1 MSVFNLDQFFPMY
14 YTLNEYRNFYE
25 LDEDYFYNL
34 IPKKKEYDDLRVIPG
49 DPSPKVG
56 IFLKHQAFLS
66 RFLSPYSPVDR
77 ILVFHK
83 MGSGKTAVIAA
94 ITEFAIKVNKG
105 EISTNEIIIL
115 VRNPN
120 LRKAMIR
127 EIAFKFSN
135 GRYLPEDIDDLS
147 QETINKRINKAM
159 GIHYK
164 IETFTSFTNEIK
176 LLTDNDIKM
185 KYSNRYILI
194 DEAHNIRLRKVKTKG
209 EEKSASNYLEISRF
223 IKNSLG
229 SKVILLTATPA
240 KDKPSEIAQTLNL
253 ILPDSEKFDIKTF
266 EQDYF
271 INDERAIK
279 PDMITTFKSKIR
291 GMVSYLRTDVSDIK
305 ILHAGSV
312 DKSLGMIF
320 TKTLKLEMDELQSI
334 VYKSAYEKDART
346 DKDAIEDVE
355 DDEES
360 ASPEK
365 STIWK
370 NSIQASLCVYPD
382 GNYYKEDV
390 LYYEEKGIY
399 KPTQK
404 LVNFIIQNG
413 KDLSS
418 MLLQLKKL
426 SIKYYYI
433 VREIFDER
441 NKGQKFFVY
450 SNVVTSGGALLFS
463 AILEVFGMSHAPIP
477 SRSKEMTLESIGRNP
492 NRYITLTGSTTSSNQ
507 NDILINQIFNK
518 RENMHGDYIR
528 VIIGSHVV
536 GEGLSFYHIRKVF
549 ILTPYW
555 NNAST
560 DQAIARAIR
569 YKSHDDLPIEEQ
581 NLIVFRMVAEYIGEI
596 EDDTQSIDAMMY
608 KISEDKDIK
617 IKAVERL
624 MKESAVDCSL
634 NYKRNVLSND
644 KPFSQECDYLE
655 ECNYKCDYIDDEY
668 TNNEWVG
675 DRLIDTYNLYYG
687 EKEIE
692 EIKEIIKEIYLYKSL
707 YDFEEIYQIV
717 LGKMDDVPPVI
728 LARALNEI
736 IVYNMPVYNRIG
748 FENYLREDRNLYFL
762 VDSPFASSIF
772 TSSYYSSNPEPITN
786 FDSIDD
792 ILRYWQLENMD
803 NVIKILKENED
814 HIESVRKI
822 LSNLPDYIV
831 QDIVE
836 TFVIA
841 KVQKS
846 VMNKTLQNV
855 IYKLFETKILQV
867 DKKVF
872 LAIDRDNIK
881 RLKKEGDGYAWFDA
895 TPEEIKMIT
904 EKEKTKKTE
913 IKQKGWGYVGYIVQ
927 DEKTGED
934 VFKIE
939 VVKEMR
945 VKEEGTI
952 DKRLEKKGLTCG
964 TGKMKYAGLA
974 EVYWNLMKRG
984 MEIAQETGE
993 EPDYPDMKLYRDPK
1007 VKNSYIKYTV
1017 SNLLRETSFK
1027 KYLSERI
1034 LYDQVDEEL
1043 IQRAREMNINDLLQ
1057 IFLDVYQQSTDK
1069 DEEREMKNI
1078 MSRFVKT
1085 GKKTEE
1091 ATFTMDMAIAF
1102 IRVTTESKKKLVKLL
1117 LNIEWKDILK
1127 KYEGIEARVLETFG
1141 EKELASLGGFFEKKS
1156 PAVCSALQEWFK
1168 KKGLIGM

>member
-1 MSVFNLDQFFPMY
+1 MSVFHLDQFFPMY
-14 YTLNEYRNFYE
+14 YTLNESRNYYDLE
-25 LDEDYFYNL
+25 EDYFYNL
-34 IPKKKEYDDLRVIPG
+34 IPNKKEYDDLRMIPG
-49 DPSPKVG
+49 DHSPKVG

-66 RFLSPYSPVDR
+66 RFMSPYTPVDR

-105 EISTNEIIIL
+105 EISNNEIIIL

-135 GRYLPEDIDDLS
+135 GKYLPEDIDDLS

-159 GIHYK
+159 GIYYK

-176 LLTDNDIKM
+176 LLTDNEIKSR
-185 KYSNRYILI
+185 YSNRYVLI

-229 SKVILLTATPA
+229 SKIILLTATPA

-253 ILPDSEKFDIKTF
+253 ILKDEDKFDIKTF

-271 INDERAIK
+271 EEMSVKPEMMND
-279 PDMITTFKSKIR
+279 FKSRIR
-291 GMVSYLRTDVSDIK
+291 GLVSYLRTDVSDIK
-305 ILHAGSV
+305 IYHAGNV
-312 DKSLGMIF
+312 DKSLRMIF
-320 TKTLKLEMDELQSI
+320 TKTLKLEMDPFQAKI
-334 VYKSAYEKDART
+334 YRSAYEKDAKT
-346 DKDAIEDVE
+346 DGGLIEEVE
-355 DDEES
+355 DDEDS
-360 ASPEK
+360 VSGEK

-382 GNYYKEDV
+382 GTYYKDDV
-390 LYYEEKGIY
+390 LYYEDRGIFR
-399 KPTQK
+399 PTPK
-404 LVNFIIQNG
+404 LINFITSGG
-413 KDLSS
+413 KDLDN
-418 MLLQLKKL
+418 MLLNLKKL
-426 SIKYYYI
+426 SIKYYYVI
-433 VREIFDER
+433 REIFDEKNR
-441 NKGQKFFVY
+441 GQKFFVY

-463 AILEVFGMSHAPIP
+463 ALLEVFGMNHAPIP
-477 SRSKEMTLESIGRNP
+477 SRSQSMSLESIGRNP

-518 RENMHGDYIR
+518 KENRYGDYIR

-569 YKSHDDLPIEEQ
+569 YKSHDDLPKEEQ
-581 NLIVFRMVAEYIGEI
+581 NLIVYRMVSDYIGEI
-596 EDDTQSIDAMMY
+596 EDETQSIDAMMY
-608 KISEDKDIK
+608 KISEDKDIR
-617 IKAVERL
+617 IKGIERL

-634 NYKRNVLSND
+634 NYKRNVLVND
-644 KPFSQECDYLE
+644 QPFTQECDYLE
-655 ECNYKCDYIDDEY
+655 ECNYKCDYIEDEY

-675 DRLIDTYNLYYG
+675 ERLVDTYNLYYG

-692 EIKEIIKEIYLYKSL
+692 EIKEIINEIYLYKSM
-707 YDFEEIYQIV
+707 YDFEEIYNIV
-717 LGKMDDVPPVI
+717 LSRMEDIPPII

-736 IVYNMPVYNRIG
+736 IMYNMPIYNRMG

-762 VDSPFASSIF
+762 VDSPFVSSIF
-772 TSSYYSSNPEPITN
+772 TSSYYSSHPEPITN

-792 ILRYWQLENMD
+792 MLKYWHYENID
-803 NVIKILKENED
+803 NVIEMLRENED
-814 HIESVRKI
+814 NLELVRKI

-836 TFVIA
+836 IFIIA
-841 KVQKS
+841 KVKKS
-846 VMNKTLQNV
+846 PANKVLQNV

-872 LAIDRDNIK
+872 LTIDKDNIK
-881 RLKKEGDGYAWFDA
+881 RMKKEGDSYVWLPASQEDISKLGEA
-895 TPEEIKMIT
+895 
-904 EKEKTKKTE
+904 EKKKKTE
-913 IKQKGWGYVGYIVQ
+913 IKEKGWGYVGYIVM
-927 DEKTGED
+927 DEKTGDET
-934 VFKIE
+934 FKIE
-939 VVKEMR
+939 VVKELR
-945 VKEEGTI
+945 LKEEGTI
-952 DKRLEKKGLTCG
+952 DKRVEKKGLTCG
-964 TGKMKYAGLA
+964 TGKMKYSGLA

-984 MEIAQETGE
+984 IENGKG
-993 EPDYPDMKLYRDPK
+993 YPDMKLYTD
-1007 VKNSYIKYTV
+1007 KNRTMYVKYTV
-1017 SNLLRETSFK
+1017 DNLLKETSFK

-1034 LYDQVDEEL
+1034 LFDAIDEEL
-1043 IQRAREMNINDLLQ
+1043 INEANKVDPDDLLP
-1057 IFLDVYQQSTDK
+1057 IFIDVYKTSGDK
-1069 DEEREMKNI
+1069 EEEKEMKNI
-1078 MSRFVKT
+1078 LSRYT
-1085 GKKTEE
+1085 GKKKEE
-1091 ATFTMDMAIAF
+1091 DIPKFTIDMASAL
-1102 IRVTTESKKKLVKLL
+1102 IRATSISKGKLVNKILGK
-1117 LNIEWKDILK
+1117 EWNAYKERFKDI
-1127 KYEGIEARVLETFG
+1127 EREVLEKMS
-1141 EKELASLGGFFEKKS
+1141 EEELSSLGGFFEKKS
-1156 PAVCSALQEWFK
+1156 PQVCGIMQEWFK
-1168 KKGLIGM
+1168 KNGLIGR

>member
-14 YTLNEYRNFYE
+14 YTLNESRNYYDLE
-25 LDEDYFYNL
+25 EDYFYNL
-34 IPKKKEYDDLRVIPG
+34 IPNKKEYDDLRMIPG

-66 RFLSPYSPVDR
+66 RFMSPYTPVDR

-94 ITEFAIKVNKG
+94 ITEFAIRVNKG
-105 EISTNEIIIL
+105 EISNNEIIIL

-176 LLTDNDIKM
+176 LLTDNEIKSR
-185 KYSNRYILI
+185 YSNRYVLI

-209 EEKSASNYLEISRF
+209 EDKSASNYLEISRF

-229 SKVILLTATPA
+229 SKIILLTATPA

-253 ILPDSEKFDIKTF
+253 ILKEEDKFDIKTF

-271 INDERAIK
+271 EESSRVKPEMMND
-279 PDMITTFKSKIR
+279 FKSRIR

-305 ILHAGSV
+305 IYHAGNV
-312 DKSLGMIF
+312 DKSMSMIF
-320 TKTLKLEMDELQSI
+320 TKTLKIEMEPFQAKI
-334 VYKSAYEKDART
+334 YRSAYEKEART
-346 DKDAIEDVE
+346 DGVLIEDVE
-355 DDEES
+355 DDEDS
-360 ASPEK
+360 GGSEK

-382 GNYYKEDV
+382 GTYYKDDV
-390 LYYEEKGIY
+390 LYYEDRGIFR
-399 KPTQK
+399 PTPK
-404 LVNFIIQNG
+404 LINFITSGG
-413 KDLSS
+413 KSLDNMLSN
-418 MLLQLKKL
+418 LKKL
-426 SIKYYYI
+426 SIKYYYVI
-433 VREIFDER
+433 REIFDEK

-463 AILEVFGMSHAPIP
+463 ALLEVFGMVHAPIP
-477 SRSKEMTLESIGRNP
+477 SRSQSMTLESMGRNP

-518 RENMHGDYIR
+518 KENRYGDYIR

-560 DQAIARAIR
+560 EQAIARAIR
-569 YKSHDDLPIEEQ
+569 YKSHDDLPKEEQ
-581 NLIVFRMVAEYIGEI
+581 NLIVYRLVSDYIGEI
-596 EDDTQSIDAMMY
+596 EDETQSIDAMMY

-617 IKAVERL
+617 IKAIERL

-634 NYKRNVLSND
+634 NYKRNVLAND
-644 KPFSQECDYLE
+644 QPYTQECDYLE
-655 ECNYKCDYIDDEY
+655 ECNYKCDYIEDEY

-675 DRLIDTYNLYYG
+675 ERLVDTYNLYYG

-692 EIKEIIKEIYLYKSL
+692 EIKEIVSEIYLYKSM
-707 YDFEEIYQIV
+707 YDFEEIYNVV
-717 LGKMDDVPPVI
+717 LSRMDDIPPII

-736 IVYNMPVYNRIG
+736 IMYNMPVYNRMG

-762 VDSPFASSIF
+762 VDSPFVSSIF
-772 TSSYYSSNPEPITN
+772 TSSYYSSHPEPITN

-792 ILRYWQLENMD
+792 MLKYWHYENID
-803 NVIKILKENED
+803 NVIEMLRENED
-814 HIESVRKI
+814 DLELIRKI

-836 TFVIA
+836 IFIIA
-841 KVQKS
+841 KVKKS
-846 VMNKTLQNV
+846 PANKVLQNV
-855 IYKLFETKILQV
+855 IYKLFETKIIQQ

-872 LAIDRDNIK
+872 LTIDKDNIK
-881 RLKKEGDGYAWFDA
+881 RMKKEGDDYIWISASSDDISRLGEA
-895 TPEEIKMIT
+895 
-904 EKEKTKKTE
+904 EKKKKTE
-913 IKQKGWGYVGYIVQ
+913 IKEKGCGYIGYIVM
-927 DEKTGED
+927 DEKTGDET
-934 VFKIE
+934 FKIE
-939 VVKEMR
+939 TVKESR
-945 VKEEGTI
+945 LKEEGTV
-952 DKRLEKKGLTCG
+952 DKRVEKKGLTCG

-984 MEIAQETGE
+984 IENGKG
-993 EPDYPDMKLYRDPK
+993 YPDMKLYTDRNK
-1007 VKNSYIKYTV
+1007 TVYVKYTID
-1017 SNLLRETSFK
+1017 NLLKETSFK

-1034 LYDQVDEEL
+1034 LFDSIDEEL
-1043 IQRAREMNINDLLQ
+1043 IQEAAKFDPEDLLP
-1057 IFLDVYQQSTDK
+1057 IFIDVYKTSGDK
-1069 DEEREMKNI
+1069 EEEKEMKNI
-1078 MSRFVKT
+1078 LSRYT
-1085 GKKTEE
+1085 GKKKEE
-1091 ATFTMDMAIAF
+1091 DIPKFTIDMARGL
-1102 IRVTTESKKKLVKLL
+1102 IRATSGSKGKLVNKILGKD
-1117 LNIEWKDILK
+1117 WKTYK
-1127 KYEGIEARVLETFG
+1127 ERFEGIERDVLEKMS
-1141 EKELASLGGFFEKKS
+1141 EEELSSLGGFFEKKS
-1156 PAVCSALQEWFK
+1156 PQVCAIMQEWFK
-1168 KKGLIGM
+1168 KNNLIGR